1 MNARYIY
8 PNQLRNVW
16 EFVKQGLEKVR
27 AKGHDDWIVE
37 DIYCDCF
44 TQKAMLWIVSDDN
57 NDDNGFMVLQ
67 PMGKTLHVWAAWLES
82 NNPDD
87 VVAGFNHIKE
97 IAKQGGCKKVTFTSV
112 RKGWERHARK
122 IGCKPLTWGCEL

>member
-8 PNQLRNVW
+8 PNQLRDVW
-16 EFVKQGLEKVR
+16 EFVKHGLEKVR

-44 TQKAMLWIVSDDN
+44 TQRSMLFVVDN
-57 NDDNGFMVLQ
+57 DGLDYGFMVLQ
-67 PMGKTLHVWAAWLES
+67 PIGKTMHIWAAYLDSHNEKDL
-82 NNPDD
+82 NL
-87 VVAGFNHIKE
+87 GLNHIKE

-112 RKGWERHARK
+112 RKGWERHAK
-122 IGCKPLTWGCEL
+122 KLGWKPSTWEITL

>member
-8 PNQLRNVW
+8 PAQLRDIW
-16 EFVKQGLEKVR
+16 EFVKHGLEKVR

-44 TQKAMLWIVSDDN
+44 TQKSMLFVVDHDGL
-57 NDDNGFMVLQ
+57 DCGFMVLQ
-67 PMGKTLHVWAAWLES
+67 PMGKTMHVWAAWLES
-82 NNPDD
+82 NNPED
-87 VVAGFNHIKE
+87 VIAGFNHIKE

-122 IGCKPLTWGCEL
+122 IGCKPSTWECEL